1 MSKLTSNQRMVA
13 RTLIRN
19 YLIKAEKNKIDIHYS
34 QNRPTMVS
42 PPTAEFYTDCSGLC
56 INAFHWADLWTKF
69 LVKDPAGYGYT
80 GIGNTTSILATNR
93 KRRVPL
99 DRKFFIGDMALFG
112 TWSKTTHVIICK
124 KNGDKHSSE
133 WTSHGQ
139 EAGPYEVDLF
149 YRGTPLVVVR
159 AESLA

>member
-1 MSKLTSNQRMVA
+1 MSKLTPAQRKET

-19 YLIKAEKNKIDIHYS
+19 YLIKAEANKDDIHYS
-34 QNRPTMVS
+34 QMRPTMVA
-42 PPTAEFYTDCSGLC
+42 PPGADFYTDCSGLV
-56 INAFHWADLWTKF
+56 INAYHWADLWTKF

-80 GIGNTTSILATNR
+80 GIGNTGSILATNR

-99 DRKFFIGDMALFG
+99 DRKFFVGDMALFG
-112 TWSKTTHVIICK
+112 TWWKTVHVIICK
-124 KNGDKHSSE
+124 KNGDRHTSE

-149 YRGTPLVVVR
+149 YRGTPLCVVR